1 MPASPTQPEGS
12 IAGVNAQTSTG
23 QPLRWNYIING
34 GGANL
39 PFYEAPVSEGN
50 PENARG
56 DSRPYASIEQ
66 PQRTVFM
73 AEGKENNWWFN
84 NAGAVIALTTSS
96 ASIAPTAK
104 SGTVDHVVLVWL
116 KRPGNVQD
124 QQALI
129 KLGHDLRV
137 IPGLQFLDSGTALPS
152 ERPTVD
158 DSFDVGY
165 VMRFDSPAAL
175 EAYAVHPVHVEAKDD
190 LVRLIRKLLVYDV
203 TR

>member
-1 MPASPTQPEGS
+1 MTSIYQKASRWLMKCLPAL
-12 IAGVNAQTSTG
+12 AA
-23 QPLRWNYIING
+23 
-34 GGANL
+34 
-39 PFYEAPVSEGN
+39 
-50 PENARG
+50 
-56 DSRPYASIEQ
+56 
-66 PQRTVFM
+66 
-73 AEGKENNWWFN
+73 
-84 NAGAVIALTTSS
+84 IALMTSCTT
-96 ASIAPTAK
+96 IAPPAR

-124 QQALI
+124 KQALI

-175 EAYAVHPVHVEAKDD
+175 EAYAVHPVHVKAKDE
-190 LVRLIRKLLVYDV
+190 LVRLSRKLLVYDV
-203 TR
+203 IR